1 MQKVAVLNGGTS
13 SEREVS
19 LRSGEAVYQALLK
32 LGYPAVKIDAR
43 ENLVEKLLQEKPEV
57 VFIALHGKLGE
68 DGTLQGL
75 LDIMGIPYTG
85 PGVLASAIG
94 MNKLTTKKIL
104 SFEGISTPA
113 FVAVRQEEIYSKP
126 WPAILEKINQQ
137 LSLPLVVKATTQG
150 STIGVFF
157 VRQPEE
163 LQPAIL
169 QALTF
174 DPEILIEQLIQ
185 GTELTAAII
194 GDNPPEVLPLI
205 EITSETGVYDYHSK
219 YTPGLSHHLIP
230 PRLPETVQARAKA
243 ECLRAYQAVGCRNYS
258 RVDCIVDKKGQPFI
272 LEVNTAPGMTGTS
285 LFPDAAAAAGLEFPE
300 LVRRLIESARTGY

>member
-94 MNKLTTKKIL
+94 MNKLTTKK
-104 SFEGISTPA
+104 S
-113 FVAVRQEEIYSKP
+113 
-126 WPAILEKINQQ
+126 
-137 LSLPLVVKATTQG
+137 
-150 STIGVFF
+150 
-157 VRQPEE
+157 
-163 LQPAIL
+163 
-169 QALTF
+169 
-174 DPEILIEQLIQ
+174 
-185 GTELTAAII
+185 
-194 GDNPPEVLPLI
+194 
-205 EITSETGVYDYHSK
+205 
-219 YTPGLSHHLIP
+219 
-230 PRLPETVQARAKA
+230 
-243 ECLRAYQAVGCRNYS
+243 
-258 RVDCIVDKKGQPFI
+258 
-272 LEVNTAPGMTGTS
+272 
-285 LFPDAAAAAGLEFPE
+285 
-300 LVRRLIESARTGY
+300 

>member
-43 ENLVEKLLQEKPEV
+43 ENLVEKLQQEKPEA

-104 SFEGISTPA
+104 SFEGISTPP
-113 FVAVRQEEIYSKP
+113 FVAVRQEEINSQP
-126 WPAILEKINQQ
+126 WPAILERINQR

-157 VRQPEE
+157 VRQPGE

-174 DPEILIEQLIQ
+174 DPEVLIEQMIR
-185 GTELTAAII
+185 GTEVTASII
-194 GDNPPEVLPLI
+194 GDNSPEVLPLI
-205 EITSETGVYDYHSK
+205 EITSETGVYDYQSK

-230 PRLPETVQARAKA
+230 PRLPEAVQVRAKA
-243 ECLRAYQAVGCRNYS
+243 ECLRAYQAVGCRGYS
-258 RVDCIVDKKGQPFI
+258 RVDCIVDEKGQPFV

-285 LFPDAAAAAGLEFPE
+285 LFPDAAAAAGMEFTE
-300 LVRRLIESARTGY
+300 LIRRLIESARTGY